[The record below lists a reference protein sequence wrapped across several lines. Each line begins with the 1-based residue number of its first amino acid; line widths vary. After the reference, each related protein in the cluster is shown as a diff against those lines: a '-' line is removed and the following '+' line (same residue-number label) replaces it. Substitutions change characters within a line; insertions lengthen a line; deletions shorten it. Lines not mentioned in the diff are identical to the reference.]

1 MVEFCTN
8 TIQMNAQEIL
18 EYCNSR
24 TTRFINRAEELKLLP
39 LEKLTRKD
47 SPESWSVL
55 ECLEHLNLYADFYN
69 PAIRSAIENSKSV
82 PTESFK
88 SGWLGG
94 YFAKSMLPKE
104 KFNKMKTFKDKNPI
118 YASLDSAVIDRF
130 IAQQNEFLT
139 LLNQAE
145 KVNLNT
151 AKTPVT
157 ISKLIRLKLG
167 DTFQFLVNHNIRHFE
182 QLESAVK

>member
-1 MVEFCTN
+1 MTSSEIITHCKTKTTEF
-8 TIQMNAQEIL
+8 IIRAQ
-18 EYCNSR
+18 
-24 TTRFINRAEELKLLP
+24 ALKSIP
-39 LEKLTRKD
+39 FHGLTWKP
-47 SPESWSVL
+47 SSESWSAL

-82 PTESFK
+82 PQESFK

-104 KFNKMKTFKDKNPI
+104 KLSKMKTFKDKNPI

-139 LLNQAE
+139 LLNQAQ

-151 AKTPVT
+151 AKTPIT

-182 QLESAVK
+182 QLDRVLETNNS

>member
-1 MVEFCTN
+1 MK
-8 TIQMNAQEIL
+8 AQEIL
-18 EYCNSR
+18 KRCSQQ
-24 TTRFINRAEELKLLP
+24 TKMFIARAEALKAIQ
-39 LEKLTRKD
+39 ENQLTWKQN
-47 SPESWSVL
+47 PESWSVL

-182 QLESAVK
+182 QLDRVLETNNS